1 MVLLS
6 SILKHIVR
14 VLKYGIVGMLSTY
27 LLIIIIDKLFFL
39 GFNSD
44 LVILTSVI
52 GGVIAGCTGRVIQI
66 IDVKFNT
73 QTNNTNKKA
82 NDLC

>member
-1 MVLLS
+1 MS

-27 LLIIIIDKLFFL
+27 LLIIIIDKLFFI

-52 GGVIAGCTGRVIQI
+52 GGVIAGCTERVIQI
-66 IDVKFNT
+66 IDVKFNS
-73 QTNNTNKKA
+73 QTNNTN
-82 NDLC
+82 